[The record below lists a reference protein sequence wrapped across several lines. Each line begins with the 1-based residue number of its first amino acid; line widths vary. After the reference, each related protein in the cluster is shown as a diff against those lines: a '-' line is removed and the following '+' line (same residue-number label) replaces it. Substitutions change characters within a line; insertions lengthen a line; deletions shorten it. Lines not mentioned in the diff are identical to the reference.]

1 MSNTELS
8 ESLDPITPRLLEAWL
23 VSGMSQTKF
32 GYTYFGDPTFLSKAR
47 KGRRF
52 RPSMI
57 ERIENVLKE
66 YGV

>member
-1 MSNTELS
+1 M
-8 ESLDPITPRLLEAWL
+8 

-32 GYTYFGDPTFLSKAR
+32 GYTYFGDPTFLPKAR

-57 ERIENVLKE
+57 ERIEAVLKE